1 MRTIL
6 FQDME
11 IFTDRIK
18 EITGKREGR
27 KGEEKRRKEKEER
40 KAPHEGSLRGF
51 GDKSR
56 QTSGGFI
63 CVRAQHIP
71 GRTVRKCF
79 GNDCE
84 LQD

>member
-1 MRTIL
+1 MI
-6 FQDME
+6 
-11 IFTDRIK
+11 
-18 EITGKREGR
+18 GSKRSLE
-27 KGEEKRRKEKEER
+27 KEKGGKKKREER

-63 CVRAQHIP
+63 CIRAQHVP
-71 GRTVRKCF
+71 GRALRKCF
-79 GNDCE
+79 GNDWE